1 MRDLQVE
8 LKALRLHGMA
18 QAWVEMLAQGTPAS
32 IQAARAVIEQL
43 LDAERTDR
51 AMRSVSYQMGVAK
64 FPVHRDLAGFNFSQ
78 SPVDRAL
85 IEQLSD
91 LAFSEAAQSV
101 VFIGGPGSGKSHL
114 AIALGVSGITRHAKR
129 VRFYSTVDL
138 VNLLEQ

>member
-18 QAWVEMLAQGTPAS
+18 QAWVETLAQGTPAS

-51 AMRSVSYQMGVAK
+51 AMRSMSYQMGAAK
-64 FPVHRDLAGFNFSQ
+64 FPVHRDLAGFDFSQ

-101 VFIGGPGSGKSHL
+101 PVIKDQHLSHR
-114 AIALGVSGITRHAKR
+114 GHTRR
-129 VRFYSTVDL
+129 GYWCWRSYWQRTVCRY
-138 VNLLEQ
+138 